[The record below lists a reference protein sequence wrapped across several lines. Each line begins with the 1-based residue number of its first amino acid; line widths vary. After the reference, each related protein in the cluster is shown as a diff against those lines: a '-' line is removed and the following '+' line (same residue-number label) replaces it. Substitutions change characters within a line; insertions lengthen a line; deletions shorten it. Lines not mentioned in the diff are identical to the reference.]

1 MSAPFKPGDVV
12 VVVYQKDGVHA
23 APGIPRIPK
32 GSIHRVADVYG
43 CDFWAAVV
51 VNGWPSGHVSPIGND
66 GWDARS
72 FRKIDDEVTE
82 DFRARLRT
90 LNPPEPA
97 SPLPAGH
104 LRAPVEHRARLSSQ
118 VRS

>member
-1 MSAPFKPGDVV
+1 MSAPFKPGDCVECIDAGPSEEGYTPPELIQGAHYTV
-12 VVVYQKDGVHA
+12 FAVGEDPFGQPGVFLDEQDSRGFA
-23 APGIPRIPK
+23 GGYLAYR
-32 GSIHRVADVYG
+32 
-43 CDFWAAVV
+43 
-51 VNGWPSGHVSPIGND
+51 
-66 GWDARS
+66 

-90 LNPPEPA
+90 LNPPEPVDA
-97 SPLPAGH
+97 SSPAGH